1 MSTRPDIATANRI
14 VIKIGTRVL
23 TQTDGPLSL
32 PRLFQIVETAA
43 TLRKQ
48 QRDVLLVSS
57 GAVGL
62 GRHTLGFSETP
73 TNLAERQACAAVGQG
88 RLMGLY
94 EEGFS
99 QLGIACAQ
107 ILLTQ
112 SDFENRVRYLALR
125 RTLATLLD
133 HGVVPIVNEN
143 DVVSTTELEVGDQ
156 HVFGDNDR
164 LSALVASKLGA
175 DLLVLLTDVRGL
187 LAVDPRQ
194 DPTASLIS
202 RVSNADDMLAAT
214 PGGPGGCGRGGMH
227 SKVES
232 AAMAA
237 RAGCHAVIASGLV
250 PGALG
255 RVLAGEDE
263 GTWFPAKEGLSAR
276 RRWIAFATRQSGRL
290 HLDKG
295 AVSALI
301 GKGAS
306 LLAAGV
312 TDAEGDF
319 REGDVVE
326 LVDPDGA
333 VLGRGLV
340 EVDAAAARAWRQGS
354 PPPGV
359 RNRDALV
366 LRDNMVLTEDA
377 P

>member
-1 MSTRPDIATANRI
+1 MPSGSSDKRSKA
-14 VIKIGTRVL
+14 KGTR
-23 TQTDGPLSL
+23 
-32 PRLFQIVETAA
+32 
-43 TLRKQ
+43 
-48 QRDVLLVSS
+48 
-57 GAVGL
+57 
-62 GRHTLGFSETP
+62 
-73 TNLAERQACAAVGQG
+73 
-88 RLMGLY
+88 
-94 EEGFS
+94 
-99 QLGIACAQ
+99 
-107 ILLTQ
+107 
-112 SDFENRVRYLALR
+112 
-125 RTLATLLD
+125 
-133 HGVVPIVNEN
+133 
-143 DVVSTTELEVGDQ
+143 
-156 HVFGDNDR
+156 
-164 LSALVASKLGA
+164 SKLGA

-187 LAVDPRQ
+187 LAADPRQ
-194 DPTASLIS
+194 DPGASLIS
-202 RVSNADDMLAAT
+202 RVSNTDDMLAAT
-214 PGGPGGCGRGGMH
+214 PGGPGDGGRGGMH

-290 HLDKG
+290 HLDEG
-295 AVSALI
+295 AVAALV

-319 REGDVVE
+319 REGAVVE

-340 EVDAAAARAWRQGS
+340 EVDAAAARAWTRGS
-354 PPPGV
+354 PPAGV

-366 LRDNMVLTEDA
+366 LRDNMVLTEEA